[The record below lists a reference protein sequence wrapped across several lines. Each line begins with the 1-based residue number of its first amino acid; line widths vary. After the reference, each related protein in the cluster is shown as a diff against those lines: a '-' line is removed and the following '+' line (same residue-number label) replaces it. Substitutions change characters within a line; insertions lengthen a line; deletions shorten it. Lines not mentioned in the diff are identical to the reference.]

1 MDLSRDVHTFRHA
14 LAAPAEDPLWRHRL
28 HSRVHELRY
37 GFGLHRRLTEGPAGL
52 YAEVLG
58 SAPRLTHAIAL
69 LTREHLAVHAALL
82 AFQRRVARPEA
93 AVDELRERGDEL
105 CDGLTQHRRRGA
117 ELLHQAYQI
126 DLGGET

>member
-1 MDLSRDVHTFRHA
+1 MDLARDVHTFRHA
-14 LAAPAEDPLWRHRL
+14 LTACGEDPLWRRRL
-28 HSRVHELRY
+28 HSRVNELRY
-37 GFGLHRRLTEGPAGL
+37 GFGVHRRLTEGPDGL

-58 SAPRLTHAIAL
+58 SAPRLTHAIVL

-82 AFQRRVARPEA
+82 AFQRRVTRPGA
-93 AVDELRERGDEL
+93 TVDELREYGDEL
-105 CDGLTQHRRRGA
+105 LDGLTRHRRRGA

>member
-1 MDLSRDVHTFRHA
+1 MDLARDVHTFRHA
-14 LAAPAEDPLWRHRL
+14 LTACAEDPLWRHRL
-28 HSRVHELRY
+28 HRRLHELRH
-37 GFGLHRRLTEGPAGL
+37 GFGVHRRLTEGPDGL

-69 LTREHLAVHAALL
+69 LTREHVAVHAALL

-93 AVDELRERGDEL
+93 TATELREYGDEL
-105 CDGLTQHRRRGA
+105 LDGLNRHRRRGA